1 MTANGLSANRGLFE
15 RRLSRSQA
23 LDKVDRLIL
32 AGSTGIN
39 IGSEWRGRMSP
50 YRPSRRQIE
59 ANRRN
64 AQLSTGPRT
73 ADGKLNSRRNALTH
87 GLTASDVIIDGEDP
101 EAFEALRDVLT
112 RRFKP
117 RDALEEELIGRAASL
132 LWRLRRIPAFE
143 AAVLEHL
150 REEEAV
156 QFGDDL
162 DFTSQ
167 SKRSKGQRDLARAI
181 KTFLS
186 RDLTTKLSSYEV
198 RLQRQLESTFRQLG
212 DLQAGCYEEALV
224 IDHSAGAD
232 AGQGQARAAGL
243 DDDGVEHNDD
253 RLPATSG
260 S

>member
-1 MTANGLSANRGLFE
+1 M
-15 RRLSRSQA
+15 
-23 LDKVDRLIL
+23 
-32 AGSTGIN
+32 
-39 IGSEWRGRMSP
+39 
-50 YRPSRRQIE
+50 
-59 ANRRN
+59 
-64 AQLSTGPRT
+64 
-73 ADGKLNSRRNALTH
+73 
-87 GLTASDVIIDGEDP
+87 
-101 EAFEALRDVLT
+101 LT
-112 RRFKP
+112 RRFRP

-167 SKRSKGQRDLARAI
+167 SKRSKGQRARAI

-212 DLQAGCYEEALV
+212 DLQAGPYEEALV

-232 AGQGQARAAGL
+232 ADQGQARAPGL
-243 DDDGVEHNDD
+243 DDDGVEQNDD
-253 RLPATSG
+253 RLSATSG